1 LRRQLEGSKMSS
13 TPKIVNKSGVVLTK
27 DGRRLFGM
35 DAELYQKMSAKEDPD
50 WDNKVM
56 RWIEEML
63 GEKMASDDLWVVL
76 KNGIVLIRLLNTI
89 KADTVPKYNK
99 TRLVP
104 LLEMDNIHLYLKGC
118 WALGV
123 PSECM
128 FTSAELHKRQ
138 DMSKVSR
145 NLEALS
151 KIAVNFGS
159 KVTPLDST
167 QKAPPKMI
175 QMVETGDDKKDEDDA
190 VELVSKTRDQIR
202 KARATCEELEK
213 EEGRLKDQIAET
225 KRAWRDEKTQ
235 LVYAVSNAE
244 KAARKAEE
252 KDRPIRPTTSAKK
265 TSILPGKG
273 PVMVRTASMRH
284 TADMKDFAKARKQ
297 EAEEALAT
305 ESKLLEI
312 AKDRRKRLADE
323 EAVLKK
329 ETEDLE
335 RQVAQLEAE
344 TMHLE
349 KELEAAVAVTSP
361 VVTHKPVAAPS
372 SPVTS
377 PSKRYTRLVNKGE
390 AGSVPQETEYF
401 FYETD
406 VTSTEMVNYLTMQ
419 LERLFKNKDV
429 SFEDLFKLK
438 QLLETDEGRRV
449 FCFVLFSTIR
459 AKKRGSGDRKIL
471 LSSDSFD
478 LVLWLINTVLQS
490 MSTMEDK
497 IDFFAARVLMKYSRL
512 IVRELSVATASKD
525 GPNAPKKSPRTLLS
539 SVHKETES
547 IQRFIKSDP
556 MWRSLVFWQELFN
569 GDVNKKFK
577 KKFSG
582 SSVVNLGGSGPMAPA
597 AASPSLSG
605 REKKFV
611 IQFVEKMLHE
621 MGVEWCQSRQLQENF
636 VASVS
641 EDFGLTQGEVQKL
654 LKEIVDVHEESGLRN
669 SGGTGGGISP
679 RARSPTVKSKLIQ
692 QYTVKQK
699 REVFGAPLR
708 PRKVELM
715 TAFQHQDEVARLNEN
730 EAEHILPG
738 PIWDLILFMENDE
751 KCLNTAGIFRQSGDT
766 ETLQLLRAQIE
777 AGETVDWSKQ
787 DVHDT
792 AGIFKL
798 YLRELPEPVTT
809 YDAYNIIQTAVELSG
824 DQRLMFVSR
833 LTRKIPDAN
842 RIVLKKVLLLLRK
855 FAQRSGVN
863 KMTAKNL
870 SLVFTPALFRS
881 RKPDVKAMSDAPK
894 YAEVV
899 EYLIQECETFF

>member
-1 LRRQLEGSKMSS
+1 MSS

-35 DAELYQKMSAKEDPD
+35 DAELYQKMSAKEDPE

-175 QMVETGDDKKDEDDA
+175 QMVETGDDKKEDDA

-213 EEGRLKDQIAET
+213 EEGKLKDQIAET
-225 KRAWRDEKTQ
+225 KKAWRDEKTQ

-252 KDRPIRPTTSAKK
+252 KDRPIRPATSAKK

-297 EAEEALAT
+297 EAEEALAL
-305 ESKLLEI
+305 ESKLLET
-312 AKDRRKRLADE
+312 AKGRRKRLADE

-329 ETEDLE
+329 ETDDLE

-349 KELEAAVAVTSP
+349 KELEAATQAVSTPVASP
-361 VVTHKPVAAPS
+361 KPAAAPS
-372 SPVTS
+372 VASPN
-377 PSKRYTRLVNKGE
+377 KRYTRLVNKGE
-390 AGSVPQETEYF
+390 GGSVPQETEYF

-490 MSTMEDK
+490 MSTVEDK

-512 IVRELSVATASKD
+512 IVRELSVATANKD
-525 GPNAPKKSPRTLLS
+525 GANAPKKSPRTLLS

-556 MWRSLVFWQELFN
+556 MWRSLAFWQELFN

-582 SSVVNLGGSGPMAPA
+582 SGSVVVNLGGQQA
-597 AASPSLSG
+597 AAAAAASSPSLSG

-636 VASVS
+636 VMSVS
-641 EDFGLTQGEVQKL
+641 EDFGLTQSEVQKL
-654 LKEIVDVHEESGLRN
+654 VKEIVDVHEEGSALRN
-669 SGGTGGGISP
+669 SGGTGGGMSP
-679 RARSPTVKSKLIQ
+679 RSRSPTVKSKLIQ

-708 PRKVELM
+708 PRKGGTAELL
-715 TAFQHQDEVARLNEN
+715 TAFQQQDEVARLNEN
-730 EAEHILPG
+730 EAEHILPS
-738 PIWDLILFMENDE
+738 PIWDLIVFMENDE

-766 ETLQLLRAQIE
+766 ETLQLLRAKIE
-777 AGETVDWSKQ
+777 AGETVEWNKQ

-809 YDAYNIIQTAVELSG
+809 YDAYSIIQTAVELTG

-855 FAQRSGVN
+855 FSQRSNAN